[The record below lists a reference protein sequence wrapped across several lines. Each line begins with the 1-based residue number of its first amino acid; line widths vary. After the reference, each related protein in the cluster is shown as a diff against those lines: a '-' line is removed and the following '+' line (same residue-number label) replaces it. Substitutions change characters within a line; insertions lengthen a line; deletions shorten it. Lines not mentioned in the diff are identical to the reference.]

1 TLPIGRRDVFSAHK
15 NFTIFGK
22 LELAAG
28 QDFTDRTFRRTERM
42 IQADQRSCFR
52 HAIPLN
58 YGVAHALEETLG
70 VIRERG
76 AAGNEGPEFPAK
88 AAMNPAEHPG
98 AAKEFSPVGPFE
110 CAVQPRRLTVAFQ
123 IAFQPR

>member
-1 TLPIGRRDVFSAHK
+1 
-15 NFTIFGK
+15 
-22 LELAAG
+22 
-28 QDFTDRTFRRTERM
+28 M

-123 IAFQPR
+123 IAFQPRFQQVQHAWHSDERRGAFALHRSNDLRRVR